1 MFFLIITMHVNH
13 LQRKEEEDESWSI
26 RYQGKVAPFSYTVT
40 Q

>member
-1 MFFLIITMHVNH
+1 MNH
-13 LQRKEEEDESWSI
+13 LQRKKEEDGSWSI